1 MILKSIKVMVKSLE
15 ISIEVYRI
23 LLSIASITKSFLVNN
38 FNLDNRV
45 FEITKQKIE
54 IVGFEDV

>member
-1 MILKSIKVMVKSLE
+1 MVKSLE

-45 FEITKQKIE
+45 FEITKQKFE

>member
-45 FEITKQKIE
+45 FEITKQKFE